1 MEEPTAAEEWQG
13 ATQKRKAWAKSRD
26 SWQASEAEDLSAAAE
41 ELARGD
47 EEEEEEEEEDDDE
60 EEEEEDRERDHLAGG
75 KLPLAAE
82 AGHSV
87 PNEKIAI
94 WLKDCRT
101 PLGASLD
108 EQSNSLLKGMLV
120 RNGGSFEDD
129 LSLGAEAN
137 HLRSDTQMEMCNG
150 MLAKEKR
157 LQFHQKG
164 RSMNSTGSGKSSAT
178 VSSVSELLELYEED
192 PEEVLYNL
200 GFGRDEPDIASKIP
214 ARFFNS
220 SSFARGIDIKV
231 FLNAQMQRMEVENP
245 NFALTS
251 RFRQIEV
258 LTTVANAFSSLYSQ
272 VSGTPLQK
280 IGSMNSVSSSKE
292 ASSPPPLNRS
302 NTASRLMKTLSKL
315 NLCSA
320 QQTDSSGCST
330 PSPVEKGKG
339 PTETE
344 SEENDAKNDSKLPK
358 FSKKKDSPSFLAT
371 VKEEIANSQTNATDI
386 HRLVN
391 VPAGTDNKHENI
403 VAGADVQ
410 NIRLVSPQDLQC
422 EESGLLDPSSLGSSS
437 NTANSS
443 TSESGAPAQRPP
455 VASVGR
461 EPCTP
466 LANPSV
472 MNLMLQQKDSFEMEE
487 IQSTEG
493 DLPHIPAS
501 HQLAVTKSRKADQ
514 LLRTTSQHS
523 DSSGFAEDSSTDC
536 SPFNQLQVQESLQG
550 MGSSADSCDSET
562 TVTSHSED
570 QKTPIVKERP
580 CFNKFEEED
589 EEEEEEDD
597 DDEEDDISQVE
608 KEKVE
613 VYSENIRRD
622 DKNFDYEAEQNNEG
636 ESKSSHVSKIVGGE
650 GSSKNEGISSEQKEL
665 ELLEESS
672 DESDLDNDTA
682 FEFPQYQTH
691 HILKSL
697 ESLEGD
703 SSSPSSLDRVHV
715 ALQRARMR
723 IIGTSDSRAGRS
735 LLKSKDLLR
744 KQRQWLAESGYPL
757 RRSQSLPTALLN
769 PVKVVSSVNV
779 QLTPGKETLCGPPS
793 FTYKYTNAEEDE
805 KLTSEG
811 DKQED
816 KATTSQ
822 PVCKS
827 TLFIATSSSKKE
839 VPQTGLRRLSEVPS
853 PTRGPSCPLHTP
865 THMSQSTCSLHS
877 LPAEWLDRPLCERMR
892 TLSTHSVPSISGSSL
907 GALLSPFSCPFSPRH
922 SGYPHRPHAINP
934 PSTVEMQLR
943 RVLHDIR
950 NSLQNLSQYPV
961 MRGQDLSAVTGYTT
975 QRSSILP
982 LYENTFQEL
991 QVVRRNLN
999 LFRTQMMDLELAML
1013 RQQTTVYQHMTEDE
1027 RYEADQLQSLRKS
1040 VRMELQE
1047 LEMQLEERLLALE
1060 DQLRSLH
1067 MSSPYRPQTHIG
1079 MYGSGSADNLSC
1091 PSPLNVIEPVSEL
1104 MREQSFLKSELGLG
1118 LGDLGLENLPAE
1130 GTESEFSH
1138 GNSDS
1143 SSVCSTTSR
1152 KAGVGS
1158 SELTGKSRS
1167 QSKKLYRASVA
1178 LTPAPPVRAATG
1190 QQVKSSTEFADSK
1203 PEMEHKLERVPL
1215 VPSVDEIHKSVEQEE
1230 LQQVIR
1236 EIKESIVGEIRR
1248 EIVSGLLAAVS
1259 PRSRSTTGRQDAQL

>member
-1 MEEPTAAEEWQG
+1 MEQPPAAEEWQG

-26 SWQASEAEDLSAAAE
+26 SWQASEAEDFSAAAP
-41 ELARGD
+41 RGPPGSP
-47 EEEEEEEEEDDDE
+47 
-60 EEEEEDRERDHLAGG
+60 RAGG
-75 KLPLAAE
+75 AASLLLTV
-82 AGHSV
+82 GFSLLLCPSGCHSV

-108 EQSNSLLKGMLV
+108 EQSNPLLKGMLV

-137 HLRSDTQMEMCNG
+137 HLRSDTQTETCNG
-150 MLAKEKR
+150 VLAKDRR

-231 FLNAQMQRMEVENP
+231 FLNAQIQRMEVENP
-245 NFALTS
+245 SFALTS

-292 ASSPPPLNRS
+292 VSSPPPLNRS

-315 NLCSA
+315 NLCGT
-320 QQTDSSGCST
+320 QQTDGSSSSS
-330 PSPVEKGKG
+330 PSPVEKGKSPAEVG
-339 PTETE
+339 
-344 SEENDAKNDSKLPK
+344 SEENDVKNESKLPK
-358 FSKKKDSPSFLAT
+358 YPKKKDCPSFLAT
-371 VKEEIANSQTNATDI
+371 VKEEIGSSQTKAANTERPVHLPAAADGAQEGTVPSADGQGG
-386 HRLVN
+386 RL
-391 VPAGTDNKHENI
+391 
-403 VAGADVQ
+403 AGA
-410 NIRLVSPQDLQC
+410 QDRPC
-422 EESGLLDPSSLGSSS
+422 EEPGLLDSPGLSSS
-437 NTANSS
+437 SS
-443 TSESGAPAQRPP
+443 TSDSSVLTQRLST
-455 VASVGR
+455 ASPSR
-461 EPCTP
+461 DPCAP
-466 LANPSV
+466 LANPSIT
-472 MNLMLQQKDSFEMEE
+472 NLMLQQKDSFEMEE

-493 DLPHIPAS
+493 DLPHVSAA
-501 HQLAVTKSRKADQ
+501 HQLAVTKSRKDQ
-514 LLRTTSQHS
+514 LLRTVSQHS
-523 DSSGFAEDSSTDC
+523 DSSGFAEDSTDC

-562 TVTSHSED
+562 TVTSHSEEE
-570 QKTPIVKERP
+570 KTPIAKELP
-580 CFNKFEEED
+580 CFDKF
-589 EEEEEEDD
+589 EEEEEDD
-597 DDEEDDISQVE
+597 DDDEEEDYDDDEEDIISQVE
-608 KEKVE
+608 RRKVGTSSDRRR
-613 VYSENIRRD
+613 SEDRKISD
-622 DKNFDYEAEQNNEG
+622 SKTEQNQG
-636 ESKSSHVSKIVGGE
+636 QESKSSHISETVQGE
-650 GSSKNEGISSEQKEL
+650 VSSKEEDISSEQKESD
-665 ELLEESS
+665 LLEEGSV
-672 DESDLDNDTA
+672 
-682 FEFPQYQTH
+682 FEFPQYHTH
-691 HILKSL
+691 HILKSMQ
-697 ESLEGD
+697 SLEDGG
-703 SSSPSSLDRVHV
+703 SSPSSVDRVHV
-715 ALQRARMR
+715 ALQRAEMR
-723 IIGTSDSRAGRS
+723 IISSPDSKARCT

-744 KQRQWLAESGYPL
+744 KQRLLFAESGYPL
-757 RRSQSLPTALLN
+757 RRSQSLPTALLS

-779 QLTPGKETLCGPPS
+779 QLTPGKETLCSPPS
-793 FTYKYTNAEEDE
+793 FTYKYTRVAEDE
-805 KLTSEG
+805 KAASEN
-811 DKQED
+811 DRSED
-816 KATTSQ
+816 EAASSHA
-822 PVCKS
+822 VCKS
-827 TLFIATSSSKKE
+827 TLFIAPSSSKKE
-839 VPQTGLRRLSEVPS
+839 VPQAGPSRLSEELS
-853 PTRGPSCPLHTP
+853 PTRVQSCPLHTP
-865 THMSQSTCSLHS
+865 AAMSQSTCSLHS
-877 LPAEWLDRPLCERMR
+877 LPTEWQDRPLCEHMR
-892 TLSTHSVPSISGSSL
+892 TLSTHSVPSISGSSFN
-907 GALLSPFSCPFSPRH
+907 AMLSPFSCPFFPRH
-922 SGYPHRPHAINP
+922 GVSHRPHAMNP

-961 MRGQDLSAVTGYTT
+961 MRGQDLSTATGYTT

-999 LFRTQMMDLELAML
+999 LFRTQMMDLELTML
-1013 RQQTTVYQHMTEDE
+1013 RQQTTVYQHMTEEE

-1079 MYGSGSADNLSC
+1079 MYGSRSADNLSC

-1104 MREQSFLKSELGLG
+1104 IREQSFLKSELGLG
-1118 LGDLGLENLPAE
+1118 LGELGLETLPAE
-1130 GTESEFSH
+1130 GTESVFSH

-1143 SSVCSTTSR
+1143 SSVCSGHTGR
-1152 KAGVGS
+1152 KA
-1158 SELTGKSRS
+1158 KS

-1178 LTPAPPVRAATG
+1178 LTPTPPVRAGTG
-1190 QQVKSSTEFADSK
+1190 QQVESSEEFADSK
-1203 PEMEHKLERVPL
+1203 PEVEHKLEKVPL
-1215 VPSVDEIHKSVEQEE
+1215 MPSVDEIHKAVEQEE

-1259 PRSRSTTGRQDAQL
+1259 PQSRSATAKQDTQ

>member
-1 MEEPTAAEEWQG
+1 MEEPPALEECQG

-26 SWQASEAEDLSAAAE
+26 SWQASEAADFSASAARGE
-41 ELARGD
+41 EEED
-47 EEEEEEEEEDDDE
+47 EEEEED
-60 EEEEEDRERDHLAGG
+60 LGGGAG
-75 KLPLAAE
+75 PPAAE
-82 AGHSV
+82 AGHGV

-108 EQSNSLLKGMLV
+108 EQSNPMFKGMLV

-137 HLRSDTQMEMCNG
+137 HLQSDAQMEACNAV
-150 MLAKEKR
+150 LAKERR

-231 FLNAQMQRMEVENP
+231 FLNAQIQRMEVENP

-292 ASSPPPLNRS
+292 ASSPPPLSRS

-315 NLCSA
+315 NLCGTQQADGNSCSA
-320 QQTDSSGCST
+320 
-330 PSPVEKGKG
+330 PSPVEKGTSA
-339 PTETE
+339 TEPWT
-344 SEENDAKNDSKLPK
+344 EENDVKNESKLQK
-358 FSKKKDSPSFLAT
+358 YSKKKDASSFLAT
-371 VKEEIANSQTNATDI
+371 VKEEIANNQTNAVDT
-386 HRLVN
+386 HK
-391 VPAGTDNKHENI
+391 PANLPVGTDRREEF
-403 VAGADVQ
+403 VPTAGVQ
-410 NIRLVSPQDLQC
+410 SSRSASTQDRMC
-422 EESGLLDPSSLGSSS
+422 DESSSLLESPSLSSS
-437 NTANSS
+437 SS
-443 TSESGAPAQRPP
+443 TSNSSSPTQRLPMASSCRDPCAPL
-455 VASVGR
+455 
-461 EPCTP
+461 T
-466 LANPSV
+466 NPSII
-472 MNLMLQQKDSFEMEE
+472 NLMQQQKDSFEMEE

-493 DLPHIPAS
+493 DLPQVSAS
-501 HQLAVTKSRKADQ
+501 HQLAMSKSRKDQ
-514 LLRTTSQHS
+514 LLRTASQHS

-536 SPFNQLQVQESLQG
+536 SPFNQLLVQESLQG

-562 TVTSHSED
+562 TVTLHSEE
-570 QKTPIVKERP
+570 QKTPIAKELS
-580 CFNKFEEED
+580 CFNKF
-589 EEEEEEDD
+589 EEEEDD
-597 DDEEDDISQVE
+597 DDEEEDDDDEDIISQVE
-608 KEKVE
+608 RQKVGE
-613 VYSENIRRD
+613 RRSEDRKCVDHETERNQG
-622 DKNFDYEAEQNNEG
+622 A
-636 ESKSSHVSKIVGGE
+636 ESKSSHVSEAAQV
-650 GSSKNEGISSEQKEL
+650 SSKEEDIPSEQKEL
-665 ELLEESS
+665 DLLEEGRV
-672 DESDLDNDTA
+672 
-682 FEFPQYQTH
+682 FEFPQYHTH
-691 HILKSL
+691 HILKSM
-697 ESLEGD
+697 ESVEGGGT
-703 SSSPSSLDRVHV
+703 SPSPVDRIQV
-715 ALQRARMR
+715 ALQRAEMR
-723 IIGTSDSRAGRS
+723 IISTSDSRAGRTPF
-735 LLKSKDLLR
+735 KSKDLLR
-744 KQRQWLAESGYPL
+744 KQRLWFAETGYPL

-779 QLTPGKETLCGPPS
+779 QLTPGKETLCSPPS
-793 FTYKYTNAEEDE
+793 FTYKYTGVEEE
-805 KLTSEG
+805 KKAPSENDKSEG
-811 DKQED
+811 EAD
-816 KATTSQ
+816 ASQ

-827 TLFIATSSSKKE
+827 TLFIAPSSKKE
-839 VPQTGLRRLSEVPS
+839 IPQTGPNRPSEEPS
-853 PTRGPSCPLHTP
+853 STRVQSCSLHMP
-865 THMSQSTCSLHS
+865 AHVSQSTCSLHS
-877 LPAEWLDRPLCERMR
+877 LPAEWLDRPLCEHVR
-892 TLSTHSVPSISGSSL
+892 TLSTHSIPSISGSSFNSFF
-907 GALLSPFSCPFSPRH
+907 SPFNCPFSPRH
-922 SGYPHRPHAINP
+922 AGFPHRPHAMHP

-961 MRGQDLSAVTGYTT
+961 MRGQDLSAATGYTT

-999 LFRTQMMDLELAML
+999 LFRTQMMDLELTML
-1013 RQQTTVYQHMTEDE
+1013 RQQTTVYQHMTEEE
-1027 RYEADQLQSLRKS
+1027 RYEADQLQNLRKS

-1067 MSSPYRPQTHIG
+1067 TSSPYRHQAHVGI
-1079 MYGSGSADNLSC
+1079 YGSRSADNLSC

-1104 MREQSFLKSELGLG
+1104 IREQSFLKSELGLG
-1118 LGDLGLENLPAE
+1118 LGDLGLETLPAD
-1130 GTESEFSH
+1130 GTESVFSH

-1143 SSVCSTTSR
+1143 SSVCSSPADR

-1158 SELTGKSRS
+1158 SELTAKSKS

-1178 LTPAPPVRAATG
+1178 LTPTPPVRAGAAH
-1190 QQVKSSTEFADSK
+1190 QVESFQELAGTKTEV
-1203 PEMEHKLERVPL
+1203 EHKLEKVPL
-1215 VPSVDEIHKSVEQEE
+1215 VPSVDEIHRAVEQEE
-1230 LQQVIR
+1230 LQQVIQ

-1259 PRSRSTTGRQDAQL
+1259 PQIRSATAKQDAR

>member
-1 MEEPTAAEEWQG
+1 MEEPAAAEEWQG

-26 SWQASEAEDLSAAAE
+26 SWQASEAEDLSTAVA

-47 EEEEEEEEEDDDE
+47 DEEEEEEDDDE
-60 EEEEEDRERDHLAGG
+60 EEEEEEEEDRDHLAGG

-137 HLRSDTQMEMCNG
+137 HLRSDTQMETCNG

-339 PTETE
+339 PAETE

-371 VKEEIANSQTNATDI
+371 VKEEIANSQTNDTDI

-391 VPAGTDNKHENI
+391 VPAETDDKHENI

-410 NIRLVSPQDLQC
+410 NSRLVSPQDIQC
-422 EESGLLDPSSLGSSS
+422 EESGLLDPSSLSSSS

-443 TSESGAPAQRPP
+443 LSESDAPAQRPP
-455 VASVGR
+455 VASVWR
-461 EPCTP
+461 EPCTR

-501 HQLAVTKSRKADQ
+501 HQLAVTKSRKDQ
-514 LLRTTSQHS
+514 LLRTASQHS

-570 QKTPIVKERP
+570 QKTPIVKERT

-589 EEEEEEDD
+589 DEEEEEDD
-597 DDEEDDISQVE
+597 DNEEDDISQVE
-608 KEKVE
+608 KGKVE

-622 DKNFDYEAEQNNEG
+622 DKNVDYEAEQNNEG
-636 ESKSSHVSKIVGGE
+636 ESKSSRVSKIVGGE
-650 GSSKNEGISSEQKEL
+650 DSSKNEGISSEQKEL
-665 ELLEESS
+665 ELLEEGS

-697 ESLEGD
+697 DSLEGD
-703 SSSPSSLDRVHV
+703 SSCPSSLDRVHV
-715 ALQRARMR
+715 ALQRARLR

-793 FTYKYTNAEEDE
+793 FTYKYTHAEEDE
-805 KLTSEG
+805 KLTSED

-816 KATTSQ
+816 KATTNQ

-839 VPQTGLRRLSEVPS
+839 APQTDLRRLSEVPS
-853 PTRGPSCPLHTP
+853 PTRGQSCPLHTP
-865 THMSQSTCSLHS
+865 AHMSQSTCSLHS
-877 LPAEWLDRPLCERMR
+877 LPAEWLDRPLCEHMR

-1079 MYGSGSADNLSC
+1079 MYGSRSADNLSC

-1118 LGDLGLENLPAE
+1118 LGELGLENLPAE
-1130 GTESEFSH
+1130 GTESVFSH

-1143 SSVCSTTSR
+1143 SSVCSTASR

-1178 LTPAPPVRAATG
+1178 LTPTPPVRAATG
-1190 QQVKSSTEFADSK
+1190 QQVESSAEFVDSK
-1203 PEMEHKLERVPL
+1203 PEMERKLERVPL

-1259 PRSRSTTGRQDAQL
+1259 PQSRSTTGRQDAQL

>member
-1 MEEPTAAEEWQG
+1 MEEPAAAEERQG
-13 ATQKRKAWAKSRD
+13 ATQRRKAWAKSRD
-26 SWQASEAEDLSAAAE
+26 SWQASEAEDFSAAAAA
-41 ELARGD
+41 LARGEE
-47 EEEEEEEEEDDDE
+47 EEEEEEEEEDQ
-60 EEEEEDRERDHLAGG
+60 DHLAGEE
-75 KLPLAAE
+75 LPLAAE
-82 AGHSV
+82 AGHGV
-87 PNEKIAI
+87 PSEKIAI

-108 EQSNSLLKGMLV
+108 EQSNPLLKGMLV

-137 HLRSDTQMEMCNG
+137 HLRSDTQMETCNG
-150 MLAKEKR
+150 VLAKERR

-231 FLNAQMQRMEVENP
+231 FLNAQIQRMEVENP

-315 NLCSA
+315 NLCGT
-320 QQTDSSGCST
+320 QQADGSGCST
-330 PSPVEKGKG
+330 PSPVEKGKSPAEPG
-339 PTETE
+339 
-344 SEENDAKNDSKLPK
+344 SEENDVKNESKLPK
-358 FSKKKDSPSFLAT
+358 YPKKKDSPSSLAT
-371 VKEEIANSQTNATDI
+371 VKEEIASSQANAADT
-386 HRLVN
+386 RKPANL
-391 VPAGTDNKHENI
+391 PAGTDDKREGTVPPADAQSSRLEN
-403 VAGADVQ
+403 AQD
-410 NIRLVSPQDLQC
+410 RLC
-422 EESGLLDPSSLGSSS
+422 EESVLLDSPSLSSS
-437 NTANSS
+437 SS
-443 TSESGAPAQRPP
+443 TSNSSVLTQRLPT
-455 VASVGR
+455 ASPGR
-461 EPCTP
+461 DLCTP
-466 LANPSV
+466 LANPSI
-472 MNLMLQQKDSFEMEE
+472 MNLILQQKDSFEMEE

-493 DLPHIPAS
+493 DLPHVPAS
-501 HQLAVTKSRKADQ
+501 HQLAVTKSRKDQ
-514 LLRTTSQHS
+514 LLRTASQHS

-562 TVTSHSED
+562 TVTSQSEE
-570 QKTPIVKERP
+570 QKTPIAKELP
-580 CFNKFEEED
+580 CFNKFEEEED
-589 EEEEEEDD
+589 NDDDDEDD
-597 DDEEDDISQVE
+597 DDEEDIISQVE
-608 KEKVE
+608 RRKVGAP
-613 VYSENIRRD
+613 SENRMSECRKII
-622 DKNFDYEAEQNNEG
+622 DYETEQNQGG
-636 ESKSSHVSKIVGGE
+636 ESKSSHIPKTVQGEVNSKE
-650 GSSKNEGISSEQKEL
+650 EDISSEQKAL
-665 ELLEESS
+665 DLLEEGSV
-672 DESDLDNDTA
+672 
-682 FEFPQYQTH
+682 FEFPQYHTH
-691 HILKSL
+691 HILKSM
-697 ESLEGD
+697 ESLEGGV
-703 SSSPSSLDRVHV
+703 SSPSSMDKVHV
-715 ALQRARMR
+715 ALQRAEMR
-723 IIGTSDSRAGRS
+723 IMSTSDSRAGRTP
-735 LLKSKDLLR
+735 LKSKDLLR
-744 KQRQWLAESGYPL
+744 KQRLWFAESGYPL

-793 FTYKYTNAEEDE
+793 FTYKYTGVEEDKKPMSENE
-805 KLTSEG
+805 KSEG
-811 DKQED
+811 E
-816 KATTSQ
+816 AATSQ
-822 PVCKS
+822 AVCKS
-827 TLFIATSSSKKE
+827 TLFIAPSSSKKE
-839 VPQTGLRRLSEVPS
+839 VPQTGPNRLSEEPS
-853 PTRGPSCPLHTP
+853 PTRVQSCPLHTP
-865 THMSQSTCSLHS
+865 TRMSQSTCSLHS
-877 LPAEWLDRPLCERMR
+877 LPAEWQDRPLCEHVR
-892 TLSTHSVPSISGSSL
+892 TLSTHSIPSISSSSY
-907 GALLSPFSCPFSPRH
+907 GTLLSPFSCPFSPRH
-922 SGYPHRPHAINP
+922 AAFPHRPHAINP

-950 NSLQNLSQYPV
+950 NSLQNLSQ
-961 MRGQDLSAVTGYTT
+961 
-975 QRSSILP
+975 
-982 LYENTFQEL
+982 NTFQEL

-999 LFRTQMMDLELAML
+999 LFRTQMMDLELTML
-1013 RQQTTVYQHMTEDE
+1013 RQQTTVYQHMTEEE

-1079 MYGSGSADNLSC
+1079 IYGSRSADNLSC

-1104 MREQSFLKSELGLG
+1104 IREQSFLKSELGLG
-1118 LGDLGLENLPAE
+1118 LGDLGLETLPAE
-1130 GTESEFSH
+1130 GTESVFSH

-1143 SSVCSTTSR
+1143 SSVCSGHAGR

-1158 SELTGKSRS
+1158 AELTGKSKS
-1167 QSKKLYRASVA
+1167 QSRKLYRASVA
-1178 LTPAPPVRAATG
+1178 LTPTPPVRAGTG
-1190 QQVKSSTEFADSK
+1190 QQVESSEELADSK
-1203 PEMEHKLERVPL
+1203 PEVEHKLEKAPL
-1215 VPSVDEIHKSVEQEE
+1215 MPSVDEIHKSVEQEE

-1259 PRSRSTTGRQDAQL
+1259 PQSRSATAKQDTQP

>member
-1 MEEPTAAEEWQG
+1 
-13 ATQKRKAWAKSRD
+13 
-26 SWQASEAEDLSAAAE
+26 
-41 ELARGD
+41 
-47 EEEEEEEEEDDDE
+47 
-60 EEEEEDRERDHLAGG
+60 
-75 KLPLAAE
+75 
-82 AGHSV
+82 
-87 PNEKIAI
+87 
-94 WLKDCRT
+94 RT

-108 EQSNSLLKGMLV
+108 EQSNPLLKGMLV

-137 HLRSDTQMEMCNG
+137 HLRSDTQTETCNG
-150 MLAKEKR
+150 VLAKDRR

-231 FLNAQMQRMEVENP
+231 FLNAQIQRMEVENP
-245 NFALTS
+245 SFALTS

-315 NLCSA
+315 NLCGT
-320 QQTDSSGCST
+320 QQADGSSSSS
-330 PSPVEKGKG
+330 PSPVEKGKSPPEIG
-339 PTETE
+339 
-344 SEENDAKNDSKLPK
+344 SEENDAKNESKLPK
-358 FSKKKDSPSFLAT
+358 YPKKKDCPSFLAT
-371 VKEEIANSQTNATDI
+371 VKEEIASSQTKAASAERPTHLPAVTDDAQEGTMSPADGQGG
-386 HRLVN
+386 RL
-391 VPAGTDNKHENI
+391 AS
-403 VAGADVQ
+403 A
-410 NIRLVSPQDLQC
+410 QDRPC
-422 EESGLLDPSSLGSSS
+422 EEPGLLDSPGLSSS
-437 NTANSS
+437 SS
-443 TSESGAPAQRPP
+443 TSDSSVLTQRLSTASPARD
-455 VASVGR
+455 
-461 EPCTP
+461 PCAP

-472 MNLMLQQKDSFEMEE
+472 TNLMLQQKDSFEMEE

-493 DLPHIPAS
+493 DLPHVSAT
-501 HQLAVTKSRKADQ
+501 HQLAVTKSRKDQ
-514 LLRTTSQHS
+514 LLRTASQHS
-523 DSSGFAEDSSTDC
+523 DSSGFAEDSTDC
-536 SPFNQLQVQESLQG
+536 SPFSQLQVQESLQG

-562 TVTSHSED
+562 TVTSHSEE
-570 QKTPIVKERP
+570 QKTPLAKELP
-580 CFNKFEEED
+580 CFDKFEE

-597 DDEEDDISQVE
+597 DDEEDYDDDEEDIISQVE
-608 KEKVE
+608 RRKVGASCDRRR
-613 VYSENIRRD
+613 SEDRKISD
-622 DKNFDYEAEQNNEG
+622 CKTEQNRG
-636 ESKSSHVSKIVGGE
+636 QESKSSHVSETAQGE
-650 GSSKNEGISSEQKEL
+650 VSSKEEDISSEQKESD
-665 ELLEESS
+665 LLEEGS
-672 DESDLDNDTA
+672 A
-682 FEFPQYQTH
+682 FEFPQYHTH
-691 HILKSL
+691 HILKSMQ
-697 ESLEGD
+697 SLEEDG
-703 SSSPSSLDRVHV
+703 SSPSSVDRVHV
-715 ALQRARMR
+715 ALQRAEMR
-723 IIGTSDSRAGRS
+723 IIKSPDSKARCI

-744 KQRQWLAESGYPL
+744 KQRLCFAESGYPL
-757 RRSQSLPTALLN
+757 RRSQSLPSALLN

-779 QLTPGKETLCGPPS
+779 QLTPGKETLCSPPS
-793 FTYKYTNAEEDE
+793 FTYKYTRMEEDE
-805 KLTSEG
+805 KAVSEN
-811 DKQED
+811 DRSEEEE
-816 KATTSQ
+816 AASSR

-827 TLFIATSSSKKE
+827 TLFIAPSSSKKE
-839 VPQTGLRRLSEVPS
+839 AAPAVPS
-853 PTRGPSCPLHTP
+853 RPPEELSPARVPSCPLHAP
-865 THMSQSTCSLHS
+865 AALSQSTCSLHS
-877 LPAEWLDRPLCERMR
+877 LPAEWQDRPLCEHMR
-892 TLSTHSVPSISGSSL
+892 TLSTHSVPSVSGSSF
-907 GALLSPFSCPFSPRH
+907 GAVLSPFSCPFFPRH
-922 SGYPHRPHAINP
+922 AVPHRPLAVNP

-961 MRGQDLSAVTGYTT
+961 MRSQDISAATGYTT

-999 LFRTQMMDLELAML
+999 LFRTQMMDLELTML
-1013 RQQTTVYQHMTEDE
+1013 RQQTTVYQHMTEEE
-1027 RYEADQLQSLRKS
+1027 RFEADQLQSLRKS

-1067 MSSPYRPQTHIG
+1067 TSSPYRPQTHIG
-1079 MYGSGSADNLSC
+1079 MYGSRSADNLSC

-1104 MREQSFLKSELGLG
+1104 IREQSFLKSELGLG
-1118 LGDLGLENLPAE
+1118 LGELGLETLPAE
-1130 GTESEFSH
+1130 GTESVFSH

-1143 SSVCSTTSR
+1143 SSVCSGHTGR
-1152 KAGVGS
+1152 KA
-1158 SELTGKSRS
+1158 KS

-1178 LTPAPPVRAATG
+1178 LTPAPPVRAGTG
-1190 QQVKSSTEFADSK
+1190 QQVESSEELADSK
-1203 PEMEHKLERVPL
+1203 PEVERTLEKVPL
-1215 VPSVDEIHKSVEQEE
+1215 MPSVDEIHKAVEQED

-1259 PRSRSTTGRQDAQL
+1259 PQSRSATAKQDTQP

>member
-1 MEEPTAAEEWQG
+1 
-13 ATQKRKAWAKSRD
+13 
-26 SWQASEAEDLSAAAE
+26 
-41 ELARGD
+41 
-47 EEEEEEEEEDDDE
+47 
-60 EEEEEDRERDHLAGG
+60 
-75 KLPLAAE
+75 
-82 AGHSV
+82 
-87 PNEKIAI
+87 
-94 WLKDCRT
+94 RT

-108 EQSNSLLKGMLV
+108 EQSNPLLKGMLV

-129 LSLGAEAN
+129 LSLGAEGGAF
-137 HLRSDTQMEMCNG
+137 SICVDSNG
-150 MLAKEKR
+150 VLAKERR

-231 FLNAQMQRMEVENP
+231 FLNAQIQRMEVENP

-315 NLCSA
+315 NLCGT
-320 QQTDSSGCST
+320 QQADGSSCST
-330 PSPVEKGKG
+330 PSPVEKGKSPAEPG
-339 PTETE
+339 
-344 SEENDAKNDSKLPK
+344 SEENDVKNESKLPK
-358 FSKKKDSPSFLAT
+358 YSKKKDSPSFLAT
-371 VKEEIANSQTNATDI
+371 VKEEIASSQTNAADA
-386 HRLVN
+386 RKPANL
-391 VPAGTDNKHENI
+391 PAGTDDKQEGT
-403 VAGADVQ
+403 APPADVWSST
-410 NIRLVSPQDLQC
+410 LASAQDRPC
-422 EESGLLDPSSLGSSS
+422 EESGLLDSPSLSSS
-437 NTANSS
+437 SS
-443 TSESGAPAQRPP
+443 TSNSSASTQRLPA
-455 VASVGR
+455 ASPGR
-461 EPCTP
+461 DPCAP
-466 LANPSV
+466 LANPSI

-493 DLPHIPAS
+493 DLPHVPAS
-501 HQLAVTKSRKADQ
+501 HQLAVTKSRKDQ

-562 TVTSHSED
+562 TVTSHSEE
-570 QKTPIVKERP
+570 QKTPIAKELP
-580 CFNKFEEED
+580 CFNKFEEE
-589 EEEEEEDD
+589 EEDDDDDDDDD
-597 DDEEDDISQVE
+597 DDEEDIISQVE
-608 KEKVE
+608 RRKVGAP
-613 VYSENIRRD
+613 SENRRSED
-622 DKNFDYEAEQNNEG
+622 RRIIDYETEQNQGG
-636 ESKSSHVSKIVGGE
+636 ESKSSHISDTVQGE
-650 GSSKNEGISSEQKEL
+650 VSSKEEDISSEQKKL
-665 ELLEESS
+665 DLLEEGSV
-672 DESDLDNDTA
+672 
-682 FEFPQYQTH
+682 FEFPQYHTH
-691 HILKSL
+691 HILKSV
-697 ESLEGD
+697 ESLEGGG
-703 SSSPSSLDRVHV
+703 SSPASMGRVHV
-715 ALQRARMR
+715 ALQRAEMR
-723 IIGTSDSRAGRS
+723 IVSRSDSRAGRT

-744 KQRQWLAESGYPL
+744 KQRLWFAESGYPL

-779 QLTPGKETLCGPPS
+779 QLTPGKETLCSPPS
-793 FTYKYTNAEEDE
+793 FTYKYTRVEEDE
-805 KLTSEG
+805 KPTSEN
-811 DKQED
+811 DKSEGET
-816 KATTSQ
+816 AASQ

-827 TLFIATSSSKKE
+827 TLFIAPSSSKKE
-839 VPQTGLRRLSEVPS
+839 VPQAGPNRLSEEPS
-853 PTRGPSCPLHTP
+853 PTRVQSCPLHTP
-865 THMSQSTCSLHS
+865 AHMSQSTCSLHS
-877 LPAEWLDRPLCERMR
+877 LPAEWQDRPLCEHVR
-892 TLSTHSVPSISGSSL
+892 TLSTHSVPSISGSSF
-907 GALLSPFSCPFSPRH
+907 GALLSPFSCPFSPRYA
-922 SGYPHRPHAINP
+922 GFPHRPHAINP

-943 RVLHDIR
+943 RVLPDIR

-961 MRGQDLSAVTGYTT
+961 MRGQDLSAATGYTT

-999 LFRTQMMDLELAML
+999 LFRTQMMDLELTML
-1013 RQQTTVYQHMTEDE
+1013 RQQTTVYQHMTEEE

-1067 MSSPYRPQTHIG
+1067 MSSPYRPQTHVG
-1079 MYGSGSADNLSC
+1079 MYGSRSADNLSC

-1104 MREQSFLKSELGLG
+1104 IREQSFLKSELGLG
-1118 LGDLGLENLPAE
+1118 LGDLGLETLPAE
-1130 GTESEFSH
+1130 GTESIFSH

-1143 SSVCSTTSR
+1143 SSVCSGHAGR

-1158 SELTGKSRS
+1158 SELTGKSKS

-1178 LTPAPPVRAATG
+1178 LTPTPPVRAGVG
-1190 QQVKSSTEFADSK
+1190 QQVESSEEFADSK
-1203 PEMEHKLERVPL
+1203 PEVDHKREKVPL

-1259 PRSRSTTGRQDAQL
+1259 PQSRSATAKQDTQ

>member
-1 MEEPTAAEEWQG
+1 
-13 ATQKRKAWAKSRD
+13 
-26 SWQASEAEDLSAAAE
+26 
-41 ELARGD
+41 
-47 EEEEEEEEEDDDE
+47 
-60 EEEEEDRERDHLAGG
+60 
-75 KLPLAAE
+75 
-82 AGHSV
+82 
-87 PNEKIAI
+87 
-94 WLKDCRT
+94 
-101 PLGASLD
+101 
-108 EQSNSLLKGMLV
+108 MLV

-137 HLRSDTQMEMCNG
+137 HLRSDTQMETCNG
-150 MLAKEKR
+150 VLAKERR

-164 RSMNSTGSGKSSAT
+164 RSMNSSGSGKSSAT

-231 FLNAQMQRMEVENP
+231 FLNAQIQRMEVENP

-315 NLCSA
+315 NLCGTQQPDGSA
-320 QQTDSSGCST
+320 CST
-330 PSPVEKGKG
+330 PSPVEKGKTPAELG
-339 PTETE
+339 
-344 SEENDAKNDSKLPK
+344 SEENDVTNESKLPK
-358 FSKKKDSPSFLAT
+358 YAKKKDSPSFLST
-371 VKEEIANSQTNATDI
+371 VKEEIAGSQKNAVDT
-386 HRLVN
+386 HK
-391 VPAGTDNKHENI
+391 PANLS
-403 VAGADVQ
+403 AGPDDKQEVTVLPADVQ
-410 NIRLVSPQDLQC
+410 SSRLANAQDRLC
-422 EESGLLDPSSLGSSS
+422 EESGLFDSASLSSS
-437 NTANSS
+437 SSASNSS
-443 TSESGAPAQRPP
+443 TLTQRLPT
-455 VASVGR
+455 ASPGR
-461 EPCTP
+461 DPCAP
-466 LANPSV
+466 LANPSII
-472 MNLMLQQKDSFEMEE
+472 NLMLQQKDSFEMEE

-493 DLPHIPAS
+493 DLSHVPAS
-501 HQLAVTKSRKADQ
+501 HQLAVTKSRKDQ
-514 LLRTTSQHS
+514 LLRTASQHS

-562 TVTSHSED
+562 TVTSHSEE
-570 QKTPIVKERP
+570 QKTPIVKELP
-580 CFNKFEEED
+580 YFNKFEEE
-589 EEEEEEDD
+589 ED
-597 DDEEDDISQVE
+597 DDEEDDDDDDDDEEELISQVE
-608 KEKVE
+608 GWKEE
-613 VYSENIRRD
+613 TPSSSRRHED
-622 DKNFDYEAEQNNEG
+622 RKMINYEQNQGG
-636 ESKSSHVSKIVGGE
+636 ESKSSPKSETVQREVSSKEEDISNEQKQSEMLEE
-650 GSSKNEGISSEQKEL
+650 GSV
-665 ELLEESS
+665 
-672 DESDLDNDTA
+672 
-682 FEFPQYQTH
+682 FEFPQYHTH
-691 HILKSL
+691 HILKSM
-697 ESLEGD
+697 ESLEGG
-703 SSSPSSLDRVHV
+703 SSSSSSVNKVHV
-715 ALQRARMR
+715 ALQRAEMR
-723 IIGTSDSRAGRS
+723 IISTSDCRARRP

-744 KQRQWLAESGYPL
+744 KQRLWFADPGYPL

-779 QLTPGKETLCGPPS
+779 QLTPGKETLCSPLS
-793 FTYKYTNAEEDE
+793 FTYKYTRGEEDE
-805 KLTSEG
+805 KAMSEDDRSKGEAATSE
-811 DKQED
+811 
-816 KATTSQ
+816 

-827 TLFIATSSSKKE
+827 TLFIAPSSSKKE
-839 VPQTGLRRLSEVPS
+839 VPQTGPNRLSEEPS
-853 PTRGPSCPLHTP
+853 PTRVQSCLLHTP
-865 THMSQSTCSLHS
+865 AHMSQSTCSLHS
-877 LPAEWLDRPLCERMR
+877 LPAEWQDRPLCEHLR
-892 TLSTHSVPSISGSSL
+892 TMSTHSVPSISGSSFS
-907 GALLSPFSCPFSPRH
+907 GFFSPFNCPFSPRH
-922 SGYPHRPHAINP
+922 AHRPHAINP

-943 RVLHDIR
+943 RVLHDI
-950 NSLQNLSQYPV
+950 SKLQNLSQYPV
-961 MRGQDLSAVTGYTT
+961 MRDQDLSVATSYTT

-999 LFRTQMMDLELAML
+999 LFRTQMMDLELTML
-1013 RQQTTVYQHMTEDE
+1013 HQQKTVYQHMTEEE

-1060 DQLRSLH
+1060 DQLRCLH

-1079 MYGSGSADNLSC
+1079 MYGSRSADNLSC

-1104 MREQSFLKSELGLG
+1104 IREQSFLKAELGLG
-1118 LGDLGLENLPAE
+1118 LGDLGLETHPAE
-1130 GTESEFSH
+1130 GTESVFSH
-1138 GNSDS
+1138 GHSDS
-1143 SSVCSTTSR
+1143 SSVCSGHTGR

-1158 SELTGKSRS
+1158 SELTGKSKC

-1178 LTPAPPVRAATG
+1178 LTPTPPVRAGAG
-1190 QQVKSSTEFADSK
+1190 QQVESSEELVDSK
-1203 PEMEHKLERVPL
+1203 LEVEHKLEKVPL

-1259 PRSRSTTGRQDAQL
+1259 PQSRSATAKQDTQP

>member
-1 MEEPTAAEEWQG
+1 
-13 ATQKRKAWAKSRD
+13 
-26 SWQASEAEDLSAAAE
+26 
-41 ELARGD
+41 
-47 EEEEEEEEEDDDE
+47 
-60 EEEEEDRERDHLAGG
+60 
-75 KLPLAAE
+75 
-82 AGHSV
+82 
-87 PNEKIAI
+87 
-94 WLKDCRT
+94 RT

-108 EQSNSLLKGMLV
+108 EQSNPLLKGMLV

-137 HLRSDTQMEMCNG
+137 HLRSDTQTETCNG
-150 MLAKEKR
+150 VLAKERR

-231 FLNAQMQRMEVENP
+231 FLNAQIQRMEVENP

-280 IGSMNSVSSSKE
+280 IGSMNSASSSKE

-315 NLCSA
+315 NLCGT
-320 QQTDSSGCST
+320 QQADGGGCSS
-330 PSPVEKGKG
+330 PSPVEKGKSPAELG
-339 PTETE
+339 
-344 SEENDAKNDSKLPK
+344 SEENDVKNESKLPK
-358 FSKKKDSPSFLAT
+358 YSKKKDSSSFLAT
-371 VKEEIANSQTNATDI
+371 VKEEIASSQISAAHNPAN
-386 HRLVN
+386 L
-391 VPAGTDNKHENI
+391 PAGTDDKREGT
-403 VAGADVQ
+403 VPPADVQ
-410 NIRLVSPQDLQC
+410 SSRLASAQDRPC
-422 EESGLLDPSSLGSSS
+422 EESGLLDSPSLSSS
-437 NTANSS
+437 SSTSNSS
-443 TSESGAPAQRPP
+443 TSTQRLPA
-455 VASVGR
+455 ASPGR
-461 EPCTP
+461 DPCAP
-466 LANPSV
+466 LANPSI

-493 DLPHIPAS
+493 DLPHVPAS
-501 HQLAVTKSRKADQ
+501 HQLAVTKSRKDQ
-514 LLRTTSQHS
+514 LLRTASQHS

-562 TVTSHSED
+562 TVTSHSEE
-570 QKTPIVKERP
+570 QKTPIAMELP
-580 CFNKFEEED
+580 CFDKF
-589 EEEEEEDD
+589 EEEEEDD
-597 DDEEDDISQVE
+597 DDDDDDEEDILSQVE
-608 KEKVE
+608 RRKVGAP
-613 VYSENIRRD
+613 SENRRGED
-622 DKNFDYEAEQNNEG
+622 RKITDYETEQNQGG
-636 ESKSSHVSKIVGGE
+636 ESKSSHIPETVQGE
-650 GSSKNEGISSEQKEL
+650 VSSKEEDTSSERKQL
-665 ELLEESS
+665 DLLEEGSV
-672 DESDLDNDTA
+672 
-682 FEFPQYQTH
+682 FEFPQYHTH
-691 HILKSL
+691 HILKSM
-697 ESLEGD
+697 ESVEGGG
-703 SSSPSSLDRVHV
+703 SSPSSVDRVHV
-715 ALQRARMR
+715 ALQRAEMR
-723 IIGTSDSRAGRS
+723 IVSTSDSRTRRT

-744 KQRQWLAESGYPL
+744 KQRLWFAESGYPL
-757 RRSQSLPTALLN
+757 RRSQSLPTPLLN

-779 QLTPGKETLCGPPS
+779 QLTPGKETLCSPPS
-793 FTYKYTNAEEDE
+793 FTYKYTRVEEDE
-805 KLTSEG
+805 KPTSEN
-811 DKQED
+811 DKSEGE
-816 KATTSQ
+816 AVTSQ

-827 TLFIATSSSKKE
+827 TLFIAPSSSKKE
-839 VPQTGLRRLSEVPS
+839 VPQTGPNRLSEEPS
-853 PTRGPSCPLHTP
+853 PTRLQSCSLHTP
-865 THMSQSTCSLHS
+865 AHMSQSTCSLHS
-877 LPAEWLDRPLCERMR
+877 LPAEWQDRPFCEHMR
-892 TLSTHSVPSISGSSL
+892 TLSTHSVPSISGSSFS
-907 GALLSPFSCPFSPRH
+907 ALLSPFSCPFSPRH
-922 SGYPHRPHAINP
+922 AGFPHRPHAINP

-961 MRGQDLSAVTGYTT
+961 MRGQDLSAATGYTT

-999 LFRTQMMDLELAML
+999 LFRTQMMDLELTML
-1013 RQQTTVYQHMTEDE
+1013 RQQTTVYQHMTEEE

-1060 DQLRSLH
+1060 DQLRGLH

-1079 MYGSGSADNLSC
+1079 MYGSRSADNLSC

-1104 MREQSFLKSELGLG
+1104 IREQSFLKSELGLG
-1118 LGDLGLENLPAE
+1118 VGDLGLETLPAE
-1130 GTESEFSH
+1130 GTESVFSH

-1143 SSVCSTTSR
+1143 SSVCSGHAGR

-1158 SELTGKSRS
+1158 SELTGKSKS

-1178 LTPAPPVRAATG
+1178 LTPTPPLRAGTG
-1190 QQVKSSTEFADSK
+1190 QQVESSEELADSK
-1203 PEMEHKLERVPL
+1203 PEVEHKLEKVPL

-1259 PRSRSTTGRQDAQL
+1259 PQSRSVTAKQDTQP

>member
-1 MEEPTAAEEWQG
+1 
-13 ATQKRKAWAKSRD
+13 
-26 SWQASEAEDLSAAAE
+26 
-41 ELARGD
+41 
-47 EEEEEEEEEDDDE
+47 
-60 EEEEEDRERDHLAGG
+60 
-75 KLPLAAE
+75 
-82 AGHSV
+82 
-87 PNEKIAI
+87 
-94 WLKDCRT
+94 
-101 PLGASLD
+101 
-108 EQSNSLLKGMLV
+108 MLV

-137 HLRSDTQMEMCNG
+137 HLRSDTQMETRNG
-150 MLAKEKR
+150 VLAKEKR

-231 FLNAQMQRMEVENP
+231 FLNAQLQRMEVENP

-315 NLCSA
+315 NLCGT
-320 QQTDSSGCST
+320 QQADGSGCST
-330 PSPVEKGKG
+330 PSPVEKGKSPAEPG
-339 PTETE
+339 R
-344 SEENDAKNDSKLPK
+344 EENDVKNESKLQK
-358 FSKKKDSPSFLAT
+358 YSKKKDSPSSLAT
-371 VKEEIANSQTNATDI
+371 VKEEIASSQTNAVDSNKPAN
-386 HRLVN
+386 L
-391 VPAGTDNKHENI
+391 PAGTADTQ
-403 VAGADVQ
+403 VGTVPLADVQ
-410 NIRLVSPQDLQC
+410 NSRLASAQDGLC
-422 EESGLLDPSSLGSSS
+422 EESGPLDSPGLSSS
-437 NTANSS
+437 SSTSNSS
-443 TSESGAPAQRPP
+443 TLTQRLPAALP
-455 VASVGR
+455 GR
-461 EPCTP
+461 DPCAP
-466 LANPSV
+466 LANPSI

-493 DLPHIPAS
+493 DLPHVPAS
-501 HQLAVTKSRKADQ
+501 HQLAVAKSRKDQ
-514 LLRTTSQHS
+514 LLRTASQHS

-562 TVTSHSED
+562 TLTSHSEE
-570 QKTPIVKERP
+570 QKTPIAKELP
-580 CFNKFEEED
+580 CFNRF
-589 EEEEEEDD
+589 EEEEDD
-597 DDEEDDISQVE
+597 EDEEDDDDDGEDIISQVE
-608 KEKVE
+608 GQKVGSP
-613 VYSENIRRD
+613 SENRRREGR
-622 DKNFDYEAEQNNEG
+622 KIVGYETEQNQER
-636 ESKSSHVSKIVGGE
+636 ESKSSHISETVQGE
-650 GSSKNEGISSEQKEL
+650 VSSKEEDISNEQNQSD
-665 ELLEESS
+665 LLEEGSVS
-672 DESDLDNDTA
+672 
-682 FEFPQYQTH
+682 EFPQYHTH
-691 HILKSL
+691 HILKSIG
-697 ESLEGD
+697 SLEGGG
-703 SSSPSSLDRVHV
+703 SSASSVDKVHV
-715 ALQRARMR
+715 ALQRAEMR
-723 IIGTSDSRAGRS
+723 IVSTSDSRAGCA
-735 LLKSKDLLR
+735 LPKSKDLLR
-744 KQRQWLAESGYPL
+744 KQRLWFAESGYPL

-779 QLTPGKETLCGPPS
+779 QLTPGKETLCSPPS
-793 FTYKYTNAEEDE
+793 FTYKYTRVEEDE
-805 KLTSEG
+805 KAMSENDKSEG
-811 DKQED
+811 E
-816 KATTSQ
+816 AASSQ

-827 TLFIATSSSKKE
+827 TLFIAPSSSKKE
-839 VPQTGLRRLSEVPS
+839 MPQTEPSEEPS
-853 PTRGPSCPLHTP
+853 PTRVQSCPLHTP
-865 THMSQSTCSLHS
+865 AHMSQSTCSLHS
-877 LPAEWLDRPLCERMR
+877 LPAEWQDRPLCEHVR
-892 TLSTHSVPSISGSSL
+892 TLSTHSIPSISGSSCSTFF
-907 GALLSPFSCPFSPRH
+907 SPFSCPFSPRH
-922 SGYPHRPHAINP
+922 AGFPHRPHAINP

-961 MRGQDLSAVTGYTT
+961 MRGQDLSAATGYTT

-999 LFRTQMMDLELAML
+999 LFRTQMMDLELTML
-1013 RQQTTVYQHMTEDE
+1013 RQQTTVYQHMTEEE

-1067 MSSPYRPQTHIG
+1067 MSSPYRSQTHVG
-1079 MYGSGSADNLSC
+1079 MYGSRSAENLSC

-1104 MREQSFLKSELGLG
+1104 IREQSFLKSELGLG
-1118 LGDLGLENLPAE
+1118 LGDLGLETLPAE
-1130 GTESEFSH
+1130 GTESVFSH

-1143 SSVCSTTSR
+1143 SSVCSGHTGR
-1152 KAGVGS
+1152 KAGAGS
-1158 SELTGKSRS
+1158 SEFTGKSKS

-1178 LTPAPPVRAATG
+1178 LTPTPPVRAGAG
-1190 QQVKSSTEFADSK
+1190 QQVESSEEPAGSK
-1203 PEMEHKLERVPL
+1203 PVVEQKLEKVPL
-1215 VPSVDEIHKSVEQEE
+1215 VPSVDEIHKTVEQEE

-1259 PRSRSTTGRQDAQL
+1259 PQSRSATARQDTQP

>member
-1 MEEPTAAEEWQG
+1 MEQPPAAEEWQG

-26 SWQASEAEDLSAAAE
+26 SWQASEAEDFSAAA
-41 ELARGD
+41 LARGEEEEED
-47 EEEEEEEEEDDDE
+47 EEEEEEEEED
-60 EEEEEDRERDHLAGG
+60 LGG
-75 KLPLAAE
+75 GELPLAAG
-82 AGHSV
+82 AGCHSV

-108 EQSNSLLKGMLV
+108 EQSNPLLKGMLV

-137 HLRSDTQMEMCNG
+137 HLRSDTQTETCNG
-150 MLAKEKR
+150 ALAKDRR

-231 FLNAQMQRMEVENP
+231 FLNAQIQRMEVENP
-245 NFALTS
+245 SFALTS

-315 NLCSA
+315 NLCGT
-320 QQTDSSGCST
+320 QQADGSSSSC
-330 PSPVEKGKG
+330 PSPVEKGKSPAEVG
-339 PTETE
+339 
-344 SEENDAKNDSKLPK
+344 SEENDVQNESKLPK
-358 FSKKKDSPSFLAT
+358 YPKKKDCPTFLAT
-371 VKEEIANSQTNATDI
+371 VKEEIGSSQRKAANTERPTHLPAVTDEAREGTVPLADGQGS
-386 HRLVN
+386 RL
-391 VPAGTDNKHENI
+391 AS
-403 VAGADVQ
+403 A
-410 NIRLVSPQDLQC
+410 QDRPC
-422 EESGLLDPSSLGSSS
+422 EEPGLLDSPGLSSS
-437 NTANSS
+437 SS
-443 TSESGAPAQRPP
+443 TSDSSVLTQRLSTAWPGRDPCAPL
-455 VASVGR
+455 
-461 EPCTP
+461 T
-466 LANPSV
+466 NPSV
-472 MNLMLQQKDSFEMEE
+472 TSLMLQQKDSFEMEE

-493 DLPHIPAS
+493 DLPHVSAT
-501 HQLAVTKSRKADQ
+501 HQLAVTKSRKDQ
-514 LLRTTSQHS
+514 LLRTASQHS
-523 DSSGFAEDSSTDC
+523 DSSGFAEDSTDC
-536 SPFNQLQVQESLQG
+536 SPFSQLQVQESLQG

-562 TVTSHSED
+562 TVTSHSEE
-570 QKTPIVKERP
+570 QKTLIAKELP
-580 CFNKFEEED
+580 CFDKF

-597 DDEEDDISQVE
+597 DEEDYDDDEEDIISQVE
-608 KEKVE
+608 RRKAGASSDRRK
-613 VYSENIRRD
+613 SEDRKISD
-622 DKNFDYEAEQNNEG
+622 CKTEQNQG
-636 ESKSSHVSKIVGGE
+636 HESKSSHISETVQGE
-650 GSSKNEGISSEQKEL
+650 VSSKEEDISSEQKESD
-665 ELLEESS
+665 LLEEGSV
-672 DESDLDNDTA
+672 
-682 FEFPQYQTH
+682 FEFPQYHTH
-691 HILKSL
+691 HILKSMQ
-697 ESLEGD
+697 SLEEGG
-703 SSSPSSLDRVHV
+703 SSPSSVDRVHV
-715 ALQRARMR
+715 ALQRAEMR
-723 IIGTSDSRAGRS
+723 IISSPDSKARCT

-744 KQRQWLAESGYPL
+744 KQRLWFADSGYPL
-757 RRSQSLPTALLN
+757 RRSQSLPTALLS

-779 QLTPGKETLCGPPS
+779 QLTPGKETLCSPPS
-793 FTYKYTNAEEDE
+793 FTYKYTRVEEDE
-805 KLTSEG
+805 KAASENDG
-811 DKQED
+811 SADE
-816 KATTSQ
+816 AASSH

-827 TLFIATSSSKKE
+827 TLFIAPSSSKKE
-839 VPQTGLRRLSEVPS
+839 VPQAGPSRLCEELS
-853 PTRGPSCPLHTP
+853 PTRVQSCPLHAP
-865 THMSQSTCSLHS
+865 AAMSQSTCSLHS
-877 LPAEWLDRPLCERMR
+877 LPSEWQDRPLCEHMR
-892 TLSTHSVPSISGSSL
+892 TLSTHSVPSISSSSL
-907 GALLSPFSCPFSPRH
+907 SAMLSPFSCPFFPRH
-922 SGYPHRPHAINP
+922 GVPHRPFATNP

-961 MRGQDLSAVTGYTT
+961 MRGQDLSAATGYTT
-975 QRSSILP
+975 QRSSVLP

-999 LFRTQMMDLELAML
+999 LFRTQMMDLELTML
-1013 RQQTTVYQHMTEDE
+1013 RQQTTVYQHMTEEE
-1027 RYEADQLQSLRKS
+1027 RYEADQLQNLRKS

-1047 LEMQLEERLLALE
+1047 LEMQLEDRLLALE

-1067 MSSPYRPQTHIG
+1067 MSSPYRPQTHMG
-1079 MYGSGSADNLSC
+1079 MYGSRSADNLSC

-1104 MREQSFLKSELGLG
+1104 IREQTFLKSELGLG
-1118 LGDLGLENLPAE
+1118 LGELGLETLPAE
-1130 GTESEFSH
+1130 GTESVFSH

-1143 SSVCSTTSR
+1143 SSVCSGHTGR
-1152 KAGVGS
+1152 KA
-1158 SELTGKSRS
+1158 KS

-1178 LTPAPPVRAATG
+1178 LTPTPPVRAGTG
-1190 QQVKSSTEFADSK
+1190 QQVESSEEFADSK
-1203 PEMEHKLERVPL
+1203 PEVEHKLEKVPL
-1215 VPSVDEIHKSVEQEE
+1215 LPSVDEIHKAVEQEE

-1259 PRSRSTTGRQDAQL
+1259 PQSRSATAKQDTQ

>member
-1 MEEPTAAEEWQG
+1 MEQPPAAEEWQG

-26 SWQASEAEDLSAAAE
+26 SWQAAGDCLGSYCQSSDVCAFWGWREGRREGGRDNCCYHKLVTRCKEGHEAASFLSSAN
-41 ELARGD
+41 LFCGF
-47 EEEEEEEEEDDDE
+47 
-60 EEEEEDRERDHLAGG
+60 
-75 KLPLAAE
+75 
-82 AGHSV
+82 
-87 PNEKIAI
+87 
-94 WLKDCRT
+94 RT

-108 EQSNSLLKGMLV
+108 EQSNPLLKGMLV

-137 HLRSDTQMEMCNG
+137 HLRSDTQTETCNG
-150 MLAKEKR
+150 VLAKDRR

-231 FLNAQMQRMEVENP
+231 FLNAQIQRMEVENP
-245 NFALTS
+245 SFALTS

-280 IGSMNSVSSSKE
+280 IGSVNSVSSSKE

-315 NLCSA
+315 NLCGT
-320 QQTDSSGCST
+320 QQADGSSSSS
-330 PSPVEKGKG
+330 PLPVEKGKSPAELG
-339 PTETE
+339 
-344 SEENDAKNDSKLPK
+344 SEENDVKNESKLPK
-358 FSKKKDSPSFLAT
+358 YSKKKDCPSFLAT
-371 VKEEIANSQTNATDI
+371 VKEEIGSSQTKAASTERPACLPAVADDAQEGTMPPADGQGG
-386 HRLVN
+386 RL
-391 VPAGTDNKHENI
+391 AS
-403 VAGADVQ
+403 A
-410 NIRLVSPQDLQC
+410 QDRPC
-422 EESGLLDPSSLGSSS
+422 EEPGLLDSPGLSSS
-437 NTANSS
+437 SS
-443 TSESGAPAQRPP
+443 TSDSSVLTQRLST
-455 VASVGR
+455 ASPGR
-461 EPCTP
+461 DPCAP
-466 LANPSV
+466 LANPSIT
-472 MNLMLQQKDSFEMEE
+472 NLMLQQKDSFEMEE

-493 DLPHIPAS
+493 DLPHVSAT
-501 HQLAVTKSRKADQ
+501 HQLAVTKSRKDQ
-514 LLRTTSQHS
+514 LLRTASQHS
-523 DSSGFAEDSSTDC
+523 DSSGFAEDSTDC

-562 TVTSHSED
+562 TVTSFSEE
-570 QKTPIVKERP
+570 QKTPIAKELP
-580 CFNKFEEED
+580 CFDKF

-597 DDEEDDISQVE
+597 DDEEDYDDDEEDIISQVE
-608 KEKVE
+608 RRKVGA
-613 VYSENIRRD
+613 SSDRRRNED
-622 DKNFDYEAEQNNEG
+622 RKISGSKTEQNQG
-636 ESKSSHVSKIVGGE
+636 QESKLSHISETVQGKV
-650 GSSKNEGISSEQKEL
+650 SSKEEDIASEQKESD
-665 ELLEESS
+665 LLEEGSV
-672 DESDLDNDTA
+672 
-682 FEFPQYQTH
+682 FEFPQYHTH
-691 HILKSL
+691 HILKSMQ
-697 ESLEGD
+697 SLEDGG
-703 SSSPSSLDRVHV
+703 SSPSSVDRVHV
-715 ALQRARMR
+715 ALQRAEMR
-723 IIGTSDSRAGRS
+723 IISSPDSKARCA

-744 KQRQWLAESGYPL
+744 KQKLWFAESGYPL
-757 RRSQSLPTALLN
+757 RRSQSLPTALLS

-779 QLTPGKETLCGPPS
+779 QLTPGKETLCSPPS
-793 FTYKYTNAEEDE
+793 FTYKYTRVEED
-805 KLTSEG
+805 KKTASEN
-811 DKQED
+811 DRSED
-816 KATTSQ
+816 EAASSH

-827 TLFIATSSSKKE
+827 TLFIAPSSSKKE
-839 VPQTGLRRLSEVPS
+839 VPQAGPSRLSEELS
-853 PTRGPSCPLHTP
+853 PTRVQSCPLHTP
-865 THMSQSTCSLHS
+865 AAMSQSTCSLHS
-877 LPAEWLDRPLCERMR
+877 LPAEWQDRPLCEHMR
-892 TLSTHSVPSISGSSL
+892 TLSTHSVPSISGSSFS
-907 GALLSPFSCPFSPRH
+907 AMLSPFSCPFFPRH
-922 SGYPHRPHAINP
+922 GVPHRPLAMNP

-961 MRGQDLSAVTGYTT
+961 MRGQDLSAATGYTT

-999 LFRTQMMDLELAML
+999 LFRSQMMDLELTML
-1013 RQQTTVYQHMTEDE
+1013 RQQTTVYQHMTEEE
-1027 RYEADQLQSLRKS
+1027 RFEADQLQSLRKS

-1067 MSSPYRPQTHIG
+1067 MSSPYRPQAHLG
-1079 MYGSGSADNLSC
+1079 MYGSRSADNLSC

-1104 MREQSFLKSELGLG
+1104 IREQSFLKSELGLG
-1118 LGDLGLENLPAE
+1118 LGELGLETLPAE
-1130 GTESEFSH
+1130 GTESVFSH

-1143 SSVCSTTSR
+1143 SSVCSGHTGR
-1152 KAGVGS
+1152 KA
-1158 SELTGKSRS
+1158 KS

-1178 LTPAPPVRAATG
+1178 LTPTPPVRAGTG
-1190 QQVKSSTEFADSK
+1190 QQVESSEEFADSQ
-1203 PEMEHKLERVPL
+1203 PEVEHKLEKVPL
-1215 VPSVDEIHKSVEQEE
+1215 MPSADEIHKAVEQEE

-1259 PRSRSTTGRQDAQL
+1259 PQSRSATAKQDTQP

>member
-1 MEEPTAAEEWQG
+1 
-13 ATQKRKAWAKSRD
+13 
-26 SWQASEAEDLSAAAE
+26 
-41 ELARGD
+41 
-47 EEEEEEEEEDDDE
+47 
-60 EEEEEDRERDHLAGG
+60 
-75 KLPLAAE
+75 
-82 AGHSV
+82 
-87 PNEKIAI
+87 
-94 WLKDCRT
+94 
-101 PLGASLD
+101 
-108 EQSNSLLKGMLV
+108 MLV

-137 HLRSDTQMEMCNG
+137 HLRSDDQMETCNG
-150 MLAKEKR
+150 VLAKERR

-231 FLNAQMQRMEVENP
+231 FLNAQIQRMEVENP

-315 NLCSA
+315 NLCGT
-320 QQTDSSGCST
+320 QQGDGSGCST
-330 PSPVEKGKG
+330 PSPVEKGKS
-339 PTETE
+339 PTEPG
-344 SEENDAKNDSKLPK
+344 SEENDVKNEYKVPK
-358 FSKKKDSPSFLAT
+358 YSKKKDSPSFLAT
-371 VKEEIANSQTNATDI
+371 VKEEIASSQTNAAGT
-386 HRLVN
+386 HKPANL
-391 VPAGTDNKHENI
+391 PAGTEDKQKGT
-403 VAGADVQ
+403 VPPADVQ
-410 NIRLVSPQDLQC
+410 SSRLASTQDGPC
-422 EESGLLDPSSLGSSS
+422 EESGPLHSPSLSSS
-437 NTANSS
+437 SSTSNSS
-443 TSESGAPAQRPP
+443 TSTQRLPTTSSGRDPCAPLP
-455 VASVGR
+455 
-461 EPCTP
+461 
-466 LANPSV
+466 NPSI

-493 DLPHIPAS
+493 DLPHVPAS
-501 HQLAVTKSRKADQ
+501 HQLAVTKSRKDQ
-514 LLRTTSQHS
+514 LLRTASQHS

-562 TVTSHSED
+562 TVTSHSEE
-570 QKTPIVKERP
+570 QKTLIAKELP
-580 CFNKFEEED
+580 CFSKF
-589 EEEEEEDD
+589 EEEEDD
-597 DDEEDDISQVE
+597 EDDEEDIISQVE
-608 KEKVE
+608 RRKVGAP
-613 VYSENIRRD
+613 SENRRSED
-622 DKNFDYEAEQNNEG
+622 RKIIDYETEQNQGG
-636 ESKSSHVSKIVGGE
+636 EIKSSHISETVQGE
-650 GSSKNEGISSEQKEL
+650 GSSKEEDISSQQKDL
-665 ELLEESS
+665 ELLEEGSV
-672 DESDLDNDTA
+672 
-682 FEFPQYQTH
+682 FEFPQYHTH
-691 HILKSL
+691 HILRSV
-697 ESLEGD
+697 ESLEGG
-703 SSSPSSLDRVHV
+703 SSSPSSMDRVHV
-715 ALQRARMR
+715 ALQRAEMR
-723 IIGTSDSRAGRS
+723 IISTSDSRAGRT

-744 KQRQWLAESGYPL
+744 KQRLWFAESGYPL
-757 RRSQSLPTALLN
+757 RRSRSLPTALLN

-779 QLTPGKETLCGPPS
+779 QLTPGKETLCSPPS
-793 FTYKYTNAEEDE
+793 FTYKYTRVEGDE
-805 KLTSEG
+805 TAMSDNDKSEG
-811 DKQED
+811 E
-816 KATTSQ
+816 AAASQ

-827 TLFIATSSSKKE
+827 TLFIAPSSSKKE
-839 VPQTGLRRLSEVPS
+839 VPQTGPNRLSEEAS
-853 PTRGPSCPLHTP
+853 PTRVQSCPLHMP
-865 THMSQSTCSLHS
+865 AHLSQSTCSLHS
-877 LPAEWLDRPLCERMR
+877 LPSEWQDRPLCEHVR
-892 TLSTHSVPSISGSSL
+892 TLSTHSVPSISGSSF
-907 GALLSPFSCPFSPRH
+907 GTLLSPFSCPFSSRH
-922 SGYPHRPHAINP
+922 AGFPHRPHVINP

-961 MRGQDLSAVTGYTT
+961 MRGQDLSAATGYTT

-999 LFRTQMMDLELAML
+999 LFRTQMMDLELTML
-1013 RQQTTVYQHMTEDE
+1013 RQQTTVYQHMTEEE

-1079 MYGSGSADNLSC
+1079 MYGSRSADNLSC

-1104 MREQSFLKSELGLG
+1104 IREQSFLKSELGLG
-1118 LGDLGLENLPAE
+1118 LGDLGLETLPAE
-1130 GTESEFSH
+1130 GTESVFSH

-1143 SSVCSTTSR
+1143 SSVCSGHAGR
-1152 KAGVGS
+1152 KAVVGS
-1158 SELTGKSRS
+1158 SELTGKSKG
-1167 QSKKLYRASVA
+1167 QSKKVYRASVA
-1178 LTPAPPVRAATG
+1178 LTPTPPVRAGAG
-1190 QQVKSSTEFADSK
+1190 QQVESSEELADSK
-1203 PEMEHKLERVPL
+1203 PEEEHKLEKVPL
-1215 VPSVDEIHKSVEQEE
+1215 MPSVDEIHKSVEQEE

-1259 PRSRSTTGRQDAQL
+1259 PQSRSATAKQDTQP

>member
-1 MEEPTAAEEWQG
+1 
-13 ATQKRKAWAKSRD
+13 
-26 SWQASEAEDLSAAAE
+26 
-41 ELARGD
+41 
-47 EEEEEEEEEDDDE
+47 
-60 EEEEEDRERDHLAGG
+60 
-75 KLPLAAE
+75 
-82 AGHSV
+82 
-87 PNEKIAI
+87 
-94 WLKDCRT
+94 
-101 PLGASLD
+101 
-108 EQSNSLLKGMLV
+108 MLV

-137 HLRSDTQMEMCNG
+137 HLRSDTQMETCNG
-150 MLAKEKR
+150 VPAKERR

-231 FLNAQMQRMEVENP
+231 FLNAQIQRMEVENP

-315 NLCSA
+315 NLCGT
-320 QQTDSSGCST
+320 QQADGSSCST
-330 PSPVEKGKG
+330 PSPVEKGTNPAESG
-339 PTETE
+339 
-344 SEENDAKNDSKLPK
+344 SEENDIKNESKLPK
-358 FSKKKDSPSFLAT
+358 YSKKKDTPSFLAT
-371 VKEEIANSQTNATDI
+371 VKEEIASSQTNAADTRKPAD
-386 HRLVN
+386 L
-391 VPAGTDNKHENI
+391 PAGTDDKQEGT
-403 VAGADVQ
+403 VPPADVQ
-410 NIRLVSPQDLQC
+410 SSSLASTQDGPG
-422 EESGLLDPSSLGSSS
+422 EESGPLDSPSLSSS
-437 NTANSS
+437 SSTSNSS
-443 TSESGAPAQRPP
+443 TSTQRLP
-455 VASVGR
+455 VALPGR
-461 EPCTP
+461 DPCAP
-466 LANPSV
+466 LTNPSV
-472 MNLMLQQKDSFEMEE
+472 MSLMLQQKDSFEMEE

-493 DLPHIPAS
+493 DLPHVPAS
-501 HQLAVTKSRKADQ
+501 HQLAVTKSRKDQ
-514 LLRTTSQHS
+514 LLRTASQHS

-562 TVTSHSED
+562 TVTSHSEE
-570 QKTPIVKERP
+570 QKTPIAKELP
-580 CFNKFEEED
+580 CFSKFEEEEED
-589 EEEEEEDD
+589 EEED
-597 DDEEDDISQVE
+597 DDEEDIISQIE
-608 KEKVE
+608 RRKVE
-613 VYSENIRRD
+613 APSEERRSED
-622 DKNFDYEAEQNNEG
+622 RKIVDYETEQNQGG
-636 ESKSSHVSKIVGGE
+636 ESKSSHISETVQGEVRSKEKV
-650 GSSKNEGISSEQKEL
+650 ISSERKEL
-665 ELLEESS
+665 ELLEEDSV
-672 DESDLDNDTA
+672 
-682 FEFPQYQTH
+682 FEFPQYHTH
-691 HILKSL
+691 HILKSM
-697 ESLEGD
+697 ESLEGGV
-703 SSSPSSLDRVHV
+703 SSPSPADRVHV
-715 ALQRARMR
+715 ALQRAEMR
-723 IIGTSDSRAGRS
+723 IVSTSDSRAGRT

-744 KQRQWLAESGYPL
+744 KQRLWFADSGYPL

-779 QLTPGKETLCGPPS
+779 QLTPGKETLCSPPS
-793 FTYKYTNAEEDE
+793 FTYKYTHGEEDE
-805 KLTSEG
+805 KATSEN
-811 DKQED
+811 DKSEGE
-816 KATTSQ
+816 AATSQ

-827 TLFIATSSSKKE
+827 TLFIAPSSSKKE
-839 VPQTGLRRLSEVPS
+839 ASQPGPNRLSEEPS
-853 PTRGPSCPLHTP
+853 PTRVQSCPLHTP
-865 THMSQSTCSLHS
+865 AHMSQSTCSLHS
-877 LPAEWLDRPLCERMR
+877 LPTEWQERPFCEHVR
-892 TLSTHSVPSISGSSL
+892 TLSTHSVPSISGSSF
-907 GALLSPFSCPFSPRH
+907 GTLLSPFSCPFSPRH
-922 SGYPHRPHAINP
+922 AGFPHRPHAINP

-961 MRGQDLSAVTGYTT
+961 MRGQDISAATGYTT

-999 LFRTQMMDLELAML
+999 LFRTQMMDLELTML
-1013 RQQTTVYQHMTEDE
+1013 RQQTTVYQHMTEEE

-1067 MSSPYRPQTHIG
+1067 MSSPYRPQAHIG
-1079 MYGSGSADNLSC
+1079 MYGSRSADNLSC

-1104 MREQSFLKSELGLG
+1104 IREQSFLKSELGLG
-1118 LGDLGLENLPAE
+1118 LGDLGLETLPAE
-1130 GTESEFSH
+1130 GTESVFSH
-1138 GNSDS
+1138 GHSDS
-1143 SSVCSTTSR
+1143 SSVCSGHTGR
-1152 KAGVGS
+1152 KGGVGS
-1158 SELTGKSRS
+1158 SELTGKSKS

-1178 LTPAPPVRAATG
+1178 LTPTAPVRAGAG
-1190 QQVKSSTEFADSK
+1190 QQVESSEELMDSK
-1203 PEMEHKLERVPL
+1203 PEVEHKLEKVPL

-1259 PRSRSTTGRQDAQL
+1259 PQSRSATARPDTQP

>member
-1 MEEPTAAEEWQG
+1 M
-13 ATQKRKAWAKSRD
+13 
-26 SWQASEAEDLSAAAE
+26 
-41 ELARGD
+41 
-47 EEEEEEEEEDDDE
+47 
-60 EEEEEDRERDHLAGG
+60 
-75 KLPLAAE
+75 
-82 AGHSV
+82 
-87 PNEKIAI
+87 
-94 WLKDCRT
+94 
-101 PLGASLD
+101 D
-108 EQSNSLLKGMLV
+108 EQSNPLLKGMLV

-129 LSLGAEAN
+129 LSLGAEGGTVCFVD
-137 HLRSDTQMEMCNG
+137 SNG

-315 NLCSA
+315 NLCGA
-320 QQTDSSGCST
+320 QQADSSGCST

-339 PTETE
+339 PAETE

-371 VKEEIANSQTNATDI
+371 VKEEIASSQSNATDT
-386 HRLVN
+386 HRLEI
-391 VPAGTDNKHENI
+391 VPAGTDDKHENT
-403 VAGADVQ
+403 VSAADVQ
-410 NIRLVSPQDLQC
+410 NSRLVSPQDRQC
-422 EESGLLDPSSLGSSS
+422 EESGLLDPSSLSSS
-437 NTANSS
+437 PNAPNNT

-461 EPCTP
+461 EPCMP

-493 DLPHIPAS
+493 DLPHVPAS

-514 LLRTTSQHS
+514 LLRTASQHS

-536 SPFNQLQVQESLQG
+536 SPFNQLQVSLPYCG
-550 MGSSADSCDSET
+550 WHC
-562 TVTSHSED
+562 
-570 QKTPIVKERP
+570 I
-580 CFNKFEEED
+580 
-589 EEEEEEDD
+589 
-597 DDEEDDISQVE
+597 
-608 KEKVE
+608 
-613 VYSENIRRD
+613 
-622 DKNFDYEAEQNNEG
+622 DYHAFLVG
-636 ESKSSHVSKIVGGE
+636 ESE
-650 GSSKNEGISSEQKEL
+650 Y
-665 ELLEESS
+665 
-672 DESDLDNDTA
+672 T
-682 FEFPQYQTH
+682 
-691 HILKSL
+691 
-697 ESLEGD
+697 
-703 SSSPSSLDRVHV
+703 
-715 ALQRARMR
+715 
-723 IIGTSDSRAGRS
+723 
-735 LLKSKDLLR
+735 
-744 KQRQWLAESGYPL
+744 W
-757 RRSQSLPTALLN
+757 
-769 PVKVVSSVNV
+769 
-779 QLTPGKETLCGPPS
+779 TLCGPPS
-793 FTYKYTNAEEDE
+793 FTYKYTHMEEDE
-805 KLTSEG
+805 KLTSED

-816 KATTSQ
+816 KEATSQ

-827 TLFIATSSSKKE
+827 TLFIATSSSKRE
-839 VPQTGLRRLSEVPS
+839 VPQAGPRRLSEAPS
-853 PTRGPSCPLHTP
+853 PTRGQSCPLHTP
-865 THMSQSTCSLHS
+865 AHMSQSTCSLHS
-877 LPAEWLDRPLCERMR
+877 LPAEWLDRPLCEHMR

-907 GALLSPFSCPFSPRH
+907 SALLSPFSCPFSPRH
-922 SGYPHRPHAINP
+922 SGYSHRPHAISP

-961 MRGQDLSAVTGYTT
+961 MRGQDFSAATGYTT

-1013 RQQTTVYQHMTEDE
+1013 RQQTTVYQHMTEEE

-1079 MYGSGSADNLSC
+1079 MYGSRSADNLSC

-1118 LGDLGLENLPAE
+1118 LGDIGLENLPAE
-1130 GTESEFSH
+1130 GTESVFSH

-1143 SSVCSTTSR
+1143 SSVCSTASR

-1158 SELTGKSRS
+1158 SELTGKSKS

-1178 LTPAPPVRAATG
+1178 LTPTPPVRAGTG
-1190 QQVKSSTEFADSK
+1190 QQVESSEEFADSK

-1215 VPSVDEIHKSVEQEE
+1215 VPSFDEIHRSVEQEE

-1259 PRSRSTTGRQDAQL
+1259 PQSRSTTAKQDAQL